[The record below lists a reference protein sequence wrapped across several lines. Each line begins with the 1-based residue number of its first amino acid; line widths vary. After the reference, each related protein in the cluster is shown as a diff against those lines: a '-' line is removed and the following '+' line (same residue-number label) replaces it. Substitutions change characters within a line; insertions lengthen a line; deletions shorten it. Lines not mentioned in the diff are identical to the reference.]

1 VFWQAIC
8 NFIPL
13 AKEFPM
19 KRFVIAILAVG
30 LLAGCGARTEV
41 AKEKLLKKI
50 DSMLGEMDVKR
61 KDIQMQMTG
70 LKQGVE
76 GLGKAKIKA
85 QVKQEQIERDMQP
98 LQERIDRVDAA
109 LKTIRPHLDK
119 KEKVEIA
126 SVSYT
131 PEKVKEMAGA
141 LLNERKTL
149 ASRLD
154 SLNQAKASL
163 GKTVSVLQQRQDDY
177 KAALGKLEN
186 QVSEIDAK
194 MIAAKAMQEASASMG
209 ESEAS
214 LATNV
219 SNLEG
224 KVRDLLADVTSTVL
238 SENEK
243 WDEARA
249 TKEIDGVD
257 AALSKIEGPA
267 ATAAEIDK
275 ILGSKK

>member
-1 VFWQAIC
+1 
-8 NFIPL
+8 
-13 AKEFPM
+13 M
-19 KRFVIAILAVG
+19 KRFLILLLTLG
-30 LLAGCGARTEV
+30 LFVGCGARVEV

-61 KDIQMQMTG
+61 KDIQIQMTG
-70 LKQGVE
+70 LKQGIE

-85 QVKQEQIERDMQP
+85 QVKQEQIERDVQP
-98 LQERIDRVDAA
+98 LQERIDRIDAA

-149 ASRLD
+149 SSRLD
-154 SLNQAKASL
+154 SLSQAKSSL

-177 KAALGKLEN
+177 KLALGKLEN

-209 ESEAS
+209 ESETS

-243 WDEARA
+243 WDEAKA

-257 AALSKIEGPA
+257 ATLSKIEGSA
-267 ATAAEIDK
+267 STAAEIDR
-275 ILGSKK
+275 ILGTKK